1 MKIAILDDYTDVAL
15 NMADW
20 SGLGEITVF
29 HDTLSGPEALTTR
42 LRPFDVLCVM
52 RERTPLPSALL
63 ERLPNLK
70 LIVTTGQRNASID
83 LEAARGGGITV
94 CGTES
99 RKTTTAELTLAL
111 MLALSR
117 RVIAESAGLAAGKWQ
132 TGLGRDLYGQ
142 RLGLV
147 GLGKIGEQV
156 ALLGKAFGME
166 VDAWSQNLSEAR
178 CDEVGVRFCSS
189 LGELMGKADVV
200 SIHLVLSER
209 TKGLI
214 GLEALAAMKP
224 GALLINTSRGPIVDT
239 EVLLKGLRGGRP
251 GTAGLDVFD
260 EEPLP
265 EDHPLRDPE
274 LLADGKL
281 LLTPHLGYATEATW
295 RLFYSQTVQAIRAWK
310 DGSPI
315 RILNP

>member
-1 MKIAILDDYTDVAL
+1 MKIAILDDYAGVAL

-29 HDTLSGPEALTTR
+29 RDTLSDPEALTNR
-42 LRPFDVLCVM
+42 LRPFDVVCVM
-52 RERTPLPSALL
+52 RERTPLPSGLL

-70 LIVTTGQRNASID
+70 LVVTTGPRNASID
-83 LEAARGGGITV
+83 LGAASGGGITV

-99 RKTTTAELTLAL
+99 RKTTTAELTLVL

-117 RVIAESAGLAAGKWQ
+117 RVIPESAGLAAGKWQ
-132 TGLGRDLYGQ
+132 AGLGRDLYGQ

-156 ALLGKAFGME
+156 ARLGKAFGME
-166 VDAWSQNLSEAR
+166 VDAWSQNLIQAR

-189 LGELMGKADVV
+189 LDELMGKADVV

-214 GLEALAAMKP
+214 GPEAIAAMKP
-224 GALLINTSRGPIVDT
+224 GALLVNTSRGPIVETDA
-239 EVLLKGLRGGRP
+239 LLKGLREGRP
-251 GTAGLDVFD
+251 GMAGLDVFD

-274 LLADGKL
+274 LLADGRL

-315 RILNP
+315 RVLNP